1 MNEIKNP
8 KRPLVYY
15 AVVAMLAVLL
25 FNLLAVPAM
34 ANAAVKEVDYGT
46 FVPFTSTRTAVSSSS
61 AAPTSALSTSSTP
74 PRRPLRH

>member
-25 FNLLAVPAM
+25 FGADGIVTGLL
-34 ANAAVKEVDYGT
+34 
-46 FVPFTSTRTAVSSSS
+46 
-61 AAPTSALSTSSTP
+61 
-74 PRRPLRH
+74 